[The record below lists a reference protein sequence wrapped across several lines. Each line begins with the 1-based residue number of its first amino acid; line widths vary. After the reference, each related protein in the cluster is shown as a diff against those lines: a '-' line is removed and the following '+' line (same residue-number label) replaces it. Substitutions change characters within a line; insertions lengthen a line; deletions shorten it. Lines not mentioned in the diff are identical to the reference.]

1 MNISNESVV
10 GAKCVANQ
18 LFPKE
23 GLNAAGSELE
33 FCIVKCLVLN
43 VWLAQFLWS
52 ALCSSAPKT
61 FSRTGCICKTHSLWG
76 TSENG

>member
-43 VWLAQFLWS
+43 VWLAQFQ
-52 ALCSSAPKT
+52 AG
-61 FSRTGCICKTHSLWG
+61 F
-76 TSENG
+76 